1 MTPKPAWACL
11 DMLSSITLREVSA
24 NHDKMAGDGCGN
36 AADEKKDSFH
46 DDISRIKKTAGN
58 EEAEAVSSANHRQM
72 LEHSFSYND
81 LSHFNIQAMQSQPK
95 RCTEMK
101 GLRADFVHLQGL
113 SLHLKPEDSNV
124 EAQLLQQAGSFHAR
138 PLRRALTMADARE
151 EGEQASSKTIVV
163 IPSIDLDK
171 KELTRMCCD
180 IEFYEERQLFH
191 LLMAGDPTVRIIYLT
206 SRPVDESVVKYYLSL
221 SHHEDIDAAHY
232 QSNLFC
238 DVHNMLPRVIMIHVP
253 STECISLSDKILR
266 QKKLITLLQDLIHSP
281 FGGNTLEQ
289 NHTVGM
295 SVFTGSDS
303 VDELS
308 HKLGVKLLEASGDTL
323 HYGTK
328 QGSREIF
335 AACGISHPAGTPS
348 LEDEDLLTYGDASEH
363 GGKVY
368 WAYNHRY
375 IRSSHNLALGIAR
388 KILRGIRPKKWIV
401 KLNQG
406 FSGKGNASIDLQRIQ
421 RRFSGCKVGD
431 NEAALHIAEQIEKE
445 FATNLKCEDPKM
457 TWQDTPEQV
466 GFQTQIKRLGVIA
479 EVFIE
484 GEVPTSPSIQAVIE
498 GNDVS
503 LVSTHEQVLAG
514 QVYSG
519 CRNPCNPAYRASI
532 MEAGLKVGK
541 FLVAHGVRGHFSVD
555 FLSCKQPKS
564 GSWNVY
570 AVEVNLRQGGT
581 THPQATMALLC
592 GGSICSD
599 GLFRTNFGEFRCYV
613 ATDTHYSANLKG
625 STAKSLINALE
636 CSSSNP
642 AAHRIRWNKAD
653 RIGVV
658 FHLFKFISSGRIG
671 FTAIG
676 RSVEEAKTLFN
687 DTVRFLDAF
696 QACQSQFPA

>member
-11 DMLSSITLREVSA
+11 DMSSSISIREVSTS
-24 NHDKMAGDGCGN
+24 HEKMAGDDDDCGN
-36 AADEKKDSFH
+36 DADEKKDSFH
-46 DDISRIKKTAGN
+46 DDDDTSRIKKTVDDD
-58 EEAEAVSSANHRQM
+58 EAEMTAPSSTNHRQKM

-81 LSHFNIQAMQSQPK
+81 LSHFNIHAMQEQPK
-95 RCTEMK
+95 RYYPEIK
-101 GLRADFVHLQGL
+101 GLRADFVHLHGL
-113 SLHLKPEDSNV
+113 SLHTAPSPKESKVD
-124 EAQLLQQAGSFHAR
+124 AKLLQQRALSSSHAR

-151 EGEQASSKTIVV
+151 EGEQATSKTVVV

-171 KELTRMCCD
+171 KELTRLCAD
-180 IEFYEERQLFH
+180 VEFYEERQLFH

-253 STECISLSDKILR
+253 SEDCISLSDKILR
-266 QKKLITLLQDLIHSP
+266 QKKLITLLQELIRSP
-281 FGGNTLEQ
+281 FGSNALGQ
-289 NHTVGM
+289 NQTVGM

-308 HKLGVKLLEASGDTL
+308 HKLGVKLLEASGESL
-323 HYGTK
+323 HFGTK

-363 GGKVY
+363 GGGKVY

-388 KILRGIRPKKWIV
+388 KILRGIRPEKWIV

-406 FSGKGNASIDLQRIQ
+406 FSGKGNASIDLKHIQ
-421 RRFSGCKVGD
+421 RRFAGCKAGD
-431 NEAALHIAEQIEKE
+431 DEAALRIAEQIEKE

-457 TWQDTPEQV
+457 TWYDTDEQV
-466 GFQTQIKRLGVIA
+466 GFQTQIRRLGVIA

-484 GEVPTSPSIQAVIE
+484 GEVPTSPSIQAIIE
-498 GNDVS
+498 GDDVS
-503 LVSTHEQVLAG
+503 LVSTHEQVLDG

-541 FLVAHGVRGHFSVD
+541 FLAAHGVRGHFSVD
-555 FLSCKQPKS
+555 FLACKQPKI
-564 GSWNVY
+564 GSWDVY
-570 AVEVNLRQGGT
+570 AVEVNLRQGK
-581 THPQATMALLC
+581 
-592 GGSICSD
+592 
-599 GLFRTNFGEFRCYV
+599 CY
-613 ATDTHYSANLKG
+613 
-625 STAKSLINALE
+625 
-636 CSSSNP
+636 
-642 AAHRIRWNKAD
+642 
-653 RIGVV
+653 
-658 FHLFKFISSGRIG
+658 
-671 FTAIG
+671 
-676 RSVEEAKTLFN
+676 
-687 DTVRFLDAF
+687 
-696 QACQSQFPA
+696 

>member
-1 MTPKPAWACL
+1 MTPKPLACR
-11 DMLSSITLREVSA
+11 DMSSSISIREVST
-24 NHDKMAGDGCGN
+24 HDEKMATNNDCGDV
-36 AADEKKDSFH
+36 DEKKDSFH
-46 DDISRIKKTAGN
+46 DDISKIKKAVVAGDD
-58 EEAEAVSSANHRQM
+58 EAEVASSTNHRQM

-81 LSHFNIQAMQSQPK
+81 LSHFNIDEMKSQPK
-95 RCTEMK
+95 RYPEMK
-101 GLRADFVHLQGL
+101 GLRADLVHLHGL
-113 SLHLKPEDSNV
+113 SLHAAPKAFD
-124 EAQLLQQAGSFHAR
+124 AQLLQHALSFHAR
-138 PLRRALTMADARE
+138 PLRRALTMSDAKE
-151 EGEQASSKTIVV
+151 EGEESRTTKTVVV

-180 IEFYEERQLFH
+180 QVEFYEERQLFH
-191 LLMAGDPTVRIIYLT
+191 LLMAGDPSVRIIYLT

-221 SHHEDIDAAHY
+221 SHDEDIDAAHY

-266 QKKLITLLQDLIHSP
+266 QKKLITLLQELIRSS
-281 FGGNTLEQ
+281 FGGKVLEW
-289 NHTVGM
+289 NDNTVGM

-308 HKLGVKLLEASGDTL
+308 HKLGAKLLEASGESL
-323 HYGTK
+323 HFGTK

-375 IRSSHNLALGIAR
+375 IRSAHNLAVGIAR
-388 KILRGIRPKKWIV
+388 KIVRGIRPKRWIV

-406 FSGKGNASIDLQRIQ
+406 FSGKGNASIDLQHIQ
-421 RRFSGCKVGD
+421 RRFAGCKAGD
-431 NEAALHIAEQIEKE
+431 NEATLRIAEEIEKE
-445 FATNLKCEDPKM
+445 FAISLKCEDPKM
-457 TWQDTPEQV
+457 TWFDVDEPEQV

-498 GNDVS
+498 GKDVS
-503 LVSTHEQVLAG
+503 IVSTHEQVLDG

-519 CRNPCNPAYRASI
+519 CKNPCNSAYRASI
-532 MEAGLKVGK
+532 MDAGLKVGK
-541 FLVAHGVRGHFSVD
+541 FLAAHGVRGHFAVD
-555 FLSCKQPKS
+555 FLASEQPKT
-564 GSWNVY
+564 GSWNVH

-581 THPQATMALLC
+581 THPHCCMALLC

-599 GLFRTNFGEFRCYV
+599 GLFRTNEGELRCYV
-613 ATDTHYSANLKG
+613 ATDCHYSENLKG
-625 STAKSLINALE
+625 CTEKSLINALE
-636 CSSSNP
+636 NSSSDP
-642 AAHRIRWNKAD
+642 AAYKIRWNKAD

-658 FHLFKFISSGRIG
+658 FHLFKFISTGRIG

-676 RSVEEAKTLFN
+676 RNVEESQALYT
-687 DTVRFLDAF
+687 DTVTFLERFHG
-696 QACQSQFPA
+696 C